1 MSAKEEYTQ
10 IIKDV
15 YSINSFVKLC
25 GMELVDVE
33 CGKVT
38 LAMPIDAAKHT
49 NLYEVAHGGSLAAL
63 ADTALGMAS
72 ASVGARV
79 VTINYTINFI
89 KNLHAGD
96 VATAVGTVIQRGHK
110 IIIIKVETFN
120 NEGTLLTEML
130 GTMYVIGKFET
141 IPENGNGVISYYEKN
156 LANYKVYNII
166 FSVAYSSSHSNKYNI
181 FDSFEIKYKR
191 TVIL

>member
-1 MSAKEEYTQ
+1 MNPKEEYTQ
-10 IIKDV
+10 TIKKV

-25 GMELVDVE
+25 GIELVDVE

-38 LAMPIDAAKHT
+38 LQMPIDSAKHT

-63 ADTALGMAS
+63 ADTALGIAS

-96 VATAVGTVIQRGHK
+96 IATAVAKVIHRGHK
-110 IIIIKVETFN
+110 TIIIKVETRN
-120 NEGTLLTEML
+120 NAGTLLTEMT
-130 GTMYVIGKFET
+130 GTMYVIGQFEN
-141 IPENGNGVISYYEKN
+141 IPEKW
-156 LANYKVYNII
+156 
-166 FSVAYSSSHSNKYNI
+166 
-181 FDSFEIKYKR
+181 
-191 TVIL
+191 

>member
-1 MSAKEEYTQ
+1 MSAKEEYMQT
-10 IIKDV
+10 IKDV

-25 GMELVDVE
+25 GMKLVDVE
-33 CGKVT
+33 CGKVK
-38 LAMPIDAAKHT
+38 LEMPIDAAKHT

-96 VATAVGTVIQRGHK
+96 VATAVAKVIHRGRK
-110 IIIIKVETFN
+110 TIIINVETFN
-120 NEGTLLTEML
+120 GDGTLLTEMT
-130 GTMYVIGKFET
+130 GTMFVIGQFEN
-141 IPENGNGVISYYEKN
+141 IPEKW
-156 LANYKVYNII
+156 
-166 FSVAYSSSHSNKYNI
+166 
-181 FDSFEIKYKR
+181 
-191 TVIL
+191 